1 VDETGQTQRK
11 EQCFKKLGIN
21 VISASVT
28 DVDPNTELKNAS
40 ACANRQL
47 QIAPLH
53 VNSVSKRKNN
63 VC

>member
-11 EQCFKKLGIN
+11 EQSFKKLGIN